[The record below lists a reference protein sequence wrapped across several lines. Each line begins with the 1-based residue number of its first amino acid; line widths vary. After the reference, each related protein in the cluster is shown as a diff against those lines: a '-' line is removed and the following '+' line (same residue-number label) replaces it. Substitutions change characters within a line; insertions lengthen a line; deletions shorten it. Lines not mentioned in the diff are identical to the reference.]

1 MKFWFMHR
9 VSILYCFSVYW
20 MIFCKKR
27 NGDLR
32 NKLIVITYIAKRS
45 FNRRFMEGS
54 LLLYF
59 FFGNPGCPCQFTRTT
74 TNSQIYWTS
83 CKPNRLFIAI
93 FRYLHDSFAYT
104 ETIEDLWKGLEK
116 HFSQANATWVHKLKK
131 DLYML

>member
-54 LLLYF
+54 LLPFF
-59 FFGNPGCPCQFTRTT
+59 FFGNQGCPDQLMRTT
-74 TNSQIYWTS
+74 TNPQTHWIP

-93 FRYLHDSFAYT
+93 FRYLHDSFADT
-104 ETIEDLWKGLEK
+104 ETIKDLWKGLEK
-116 HFSQANATWVHKLKK
+116 HFSQGNATWVHKLKK
-131 DLYML
+131 NLYML